1 MIFAGISNEP
11 WPIPSAW
18 RASTT
23 TWLGLL
29 RMRLAS
35 SRAGKH
41 SPMRPS
47 RIGRGGPPVLGMAD
61 WPTQTRLR
69 RLLIRSRVSGGTT
82 PAHVAA
88 ARSSRSAA
96 WAESLSGR
104 RYRAC
109 CEESAQHTGAI
120 SCFSDPFSLVT
131 LTVLQC
137 YNRAGSC
144 RPCAGEV
151 GADRGGGGAAP
162 IHGQFSLL

>member
-35 SRAGKH
+35 SRAGTP
-41 SPMRPS
+41 SPMRPN

-82 PAHVAA
+82 PAGAVAKFWRLPRVEHA
-88 ARSSRSAA
+88 
-96 WAESLSGR
+96 
-104 RYRAC
+104 
-109 CEESAQHTGAI
+109 GAI
-120 SCFSDPFSLVT
+120 CASEPEVADDPDHPCREAEAPVDGRFQGPPLRSDADP
-131 LTVLQC
+131 
-137 YNRAGSC
+137 AG
-144 RPCAGEV
+144 
-151 GADRGGGGAAP
+151 
-162 IHGQFSLL
+162 

>member
-11 WPIPSAW
+11 WLIPSAW

-35 SRAGKH
+35 SRAGTH
-41 SPMRPS
+41 SPMRPN

-69 RLLIRSRVSGGTT
+69 RLLIRSRGSGGTT

-96 WAESLSGR
+96 WAESLFGR
-104 RYRAC
+104 RYRVC
-109 CEESAQHTGAI
+109 CDESAPTWRNQQLLRSILSRNA
-120 SCFSDPFSLVT
+120 
-131 LTVLQC
+131 
-137 YNRAGSC
+137 YNC
-144 RPCAGEV
+144 PIV
-151 GADRGGGGAAP
+151 GAKWD
-162 IHGQFSLL
+162 SSVL